1 MVPRLLVET
10 MVMTGSDLCAS
21 TKPWNLQL
29 DTVEDI
35 YHEFYTQGD
44 REMASGRLPVPIM
57 NRFHRDEQAMHQ
69 VTVVWWPIL
78 CLLFFAW
85 SCCLCS
91 CLFLVFSG
99 RC

>member
-1 MVPRLLVET
+1 MNITNVCTFCPPITVSNYLTTTHRLLVET

-57 NRFHRDEQAMHQ
+57 NRFHRDEQAVHQ
-69 VTVVWWPIL
+69 VKVV
-78 CLLFFAW
+78 
-85 SCCLCS
+85 
-91 CLFLVFSG
+91 
-99 RC
+99 

>member
-1 MVPRLLVET
+1 

-21 TKPWNLQL
+21 TKPWDLQL

-57 NRFHRDEQAMHQ
+57 NRFHRDEQAVHQ
-69 VTVVWWPIL
+69 VK
-78 CLLFFAW
+78 
-85 SCCLCS
+85 
-91 CLFLVFSG
+91 LV
-99 RC
+99 